1 MAFNLAAYGVLCL
14 LSRLKRA
21 LKRQQKV
28 SSKRP
33 ALADIEF
40 AIGNKKPRS
49 RRGFLYRLGLTF
61 EVVD

>member
-1 MAFNLAAYGVLCL
+1 MAVNLAAYGVLCL
-14 LSRLKRA
+14 ISRLKRA

-49 RRGFLYRLGLTF
+49 RRGFLYR
-61 EVVD
+61 